1 MIKSSQ
7 QLKDLI
13 KNMAKDFNS
22 QSHILMR
29 NYMMER
35 FLERLANSAYKEK
48 FILKGGKL
56 IASMVGLDIRATM
69 DIDATVKGVNLTE
82 NDVREMITEVTA
94 IDIGDGVKFEIR
106 DVAEIMDEAEYPGI
120 RVNLE
125 CLYEGI
131 KTPLK
136 LDISTGDIITP
147 REIVYGMKLMFEKR
161 EIQLLAYNIETV
173 LAEKMETIIAR
184 DVSNTRMRDF
194 YDVHILLSL
203 YCEQV
208 DKNYFKEA
216 LDKTALKRGSKKL
229 FLEVEEII
237 NDIEDSGY
245 MQRLWISYQNKFS
258 YAADVL
264 WEEVMMSV
272 RKLWDG
278 YKER

>member
-106 DVAEIMDEAEYPGI
+106 DVAEIMDEAESLGI
-120 RVNLE
+120 RVSLE
-125 CLYEGI
+125 SLYEGI
-131 KTPLK
+131 RTPLK

-203 YCEQV
+203 YGEQV

-229 FLEVEEII
+229 FLEVEEIL

-245 MQRLWISYQNKFS
+245 MQRLWISYQNKFN
-258 YAADVL
+258 YADDVL

-272 RKLWDG
+272 RKLWDS

>member
-120 RVNLE
+120 RVSLE
-125 CLYEGI
+125 SLYEGI
-131 KTPLK
+131 RTPLK

-203 YCEQV
+203 YGEQV

-229 FLEVEEII
+229 FLEGEEIL

-245 MQRLWISYQNKFS
+245 MQRLWISYQNKFN

-272 RKLWDG
+272 RKLWDS

>member
-120 RVNLE
+120 RVSLE
-125 CLYEGI
+125 SLYEGI
-131 KTPLK
+131 RTPLK

-203 YCEQV
+203 YGEQV

-229 FLEVEEII
+229 FLEVEEIL

-245 MQRLWISYQNKFS
+245 MQRLWISYQNKFN
-258 YAADVL
+258 YADDVL

-272 RKLWDG
+272 RNLWDS
-278 YKER
+278 YKGR

>member
-120 RVNLE
+120 RVSLE
-125 CLYEGI
+125 SLYEGI
-131 KTPLK
+131 RTPLK

-203 YCEQV
+203 YGEQV

-272 RKLWDG
+272 RKLWDS

>member
-35 FLERLANSAYKEK
+35 FLERLANSAYNDK

-120 RVNLE
+120 RVSLE
-125 CLYEGI
+125 CLYDGI

-203 YCEQV
+203 YGDQV

-229 FLEVEEII
+229 FLEVEEIL

-245 MQRLWISYQNKFS
+245 MQRLWISYQNKFN

-272 RKLWDG
+272 RNLWDS
-278 YKER
+278 YKGR